1 MQIEYV
7 TPKEAGPGVGTSTR
21 YMRILACFGVALL
34 GAATLG
40 VGAAQAQAGP
50 VSSPGTAPSTV
61 QDAPAPELPVSLD
74 HIRERLKQAP
84 EKSLLRDV
92 DLPADFRVEIQEQR
106 KIDEMLSKLDFR
118 SGPAPPGGLYG
129 FEQQRRLFSPTSR
142 PLMQPYAAFSGG
154 QLITLA
160 IEGLLQR
167 YLGGRLIDEIRE
179 SARERAEEAARRVV
193 RRDVAAYCAS
203 RPDRYQMVLCNPD
216 AR

>member
-7 TPKEAGPGVGTSTR
+7 TPKAAGPGSRNVIT
-21 YMRILACFGVALL
+21 YMRILACFGVALM

-40 VGAAQAQAGP
+40 TPAAQAQDP
-50 VSSPGTAPSTV
+50 QVSSPGTAPSPV
-61 QDAPAPELPVSLD
+61 QDAPAPDVVSLD

-84 EKSLLRDV
+84 GSLLRDV

-106 KIDEMLSKLDFR
+106 KIDDMLAKLDFR

-160 IEGLLQR
+160 LEGLLQR
-167 YLGGRLIDEIRE
+167 YLGGRLIDEIKE

-193 RRDVAAYCAS
+193 RRDVAAYCAN